1 MKAITVE
8 PKKSGSACLEDVPEP
23 DICNGSVLVEA
34 IAVGVCGTDVEIAEG
49 KYGWAPPGKTRLV
62 LGHES
67 LGRVL
72 DPGPASGL
80 KKGDL
85 VVGIVRR
92 PDPVPCPNCAV
103 GEWDMCRNGQY
114 TERGIKQIDGFMSE
128 RWRIEP
134 EYAIKVDPALG
145 ILGVLLE
152 PTSVV
157 TKAWEHILA
166 VGQRAFWE
174 PKTVLVTGAGPIGLL
189 AALIGRQMGL
199 EVHVLARSNA
209 GPQPEAALSLGAAY
223 HSCNVTEVGFA
234 PDVIMECTG
243 VGQVISQSISVIGAS
258 GVVCLTGVGHGGA
271 VPQIPIANVASSAV
285 LKNNV
290 VFGSVN
296 ANKRHWYKA
305 GEALACA
312 DRGWLAR
319 LVTRRESPENFA
331 KALERRPEDI
341 KVVIQF
347 ASLQSH

>member
-8 PKKSGSACLEDVPEP
+8 PKKAGTARLDDVPEP
-23 DICNGSVLVEA
+23 DIQNGSVLVEA
-34 IAVGVCGTDVEIAEG
+34 IAVGVCGTDVEIAAG

-80 KKGDL
+80 KTGDL

-128 RWRIEP
+128 RWRIES
-134 EYAIKVDPALG
+134 EYAIKVDPVLG
-145 ILGVLLE
+145 LLGVLLE
-152 PTSVV
+152 PATVV
-157 TKAWEHILA
+157 AKAWEHILA

-189 AALIGRQMGL
+189 GALAGKQLGL
-199 EVHVLARSNA
+199 DVHVLARTKT
-209 GPQPEAALSLGAAY
+209 GPKPELVRALGATY
-223 HSCNVTEVGFA
+223 HSCSVAEVGFA

-243 VGQVISQSISVIGAS
+243 VGQVISESIATIGAS
-258 GVVCLTGVGHGGA
+258 GVVCLTGVGHGGT
-271 VPQIPIANVASSAV
+271 VPNIATANVASGVV

-290 VFGSVN
+290 LFGSVN

-305 GEALACA
+305 GEALARA
-312 DRGWLAR
+312 DHAWLGR
-319 LVTRRESPENFA
+319 LITRHERPEHFA
-331 KALERRPEDI
+331 KTLERRSEDI
-341 KVVIQF
+341 KAIIQF
-347 ASLQSH
+347 AEV